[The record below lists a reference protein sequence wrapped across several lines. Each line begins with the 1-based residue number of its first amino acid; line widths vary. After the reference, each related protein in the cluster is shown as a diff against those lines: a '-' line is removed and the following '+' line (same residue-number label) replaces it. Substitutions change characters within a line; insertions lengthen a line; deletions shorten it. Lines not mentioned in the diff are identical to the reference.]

1 MKRCG
6 PSASRYHLPP
16 VFGYRNHD
24 LRLRRAPA
32 YSFGERTT
40 SNAFQTKSQSPGP
53 AAYSTADKTRF
64 GKSYNH
70 AVDFNT
76 RQHKKLVSESPAP
89 NQYYNHQ
96 LTGRRP
102 PAYTFGYRHTEIL
115 EMGEC

>member
-16 VFGYRNHD
+16 VFGYRDHD

-32 YSFGERTT
+32 YSFGVRTM
-40 SNAFQTKSQSPGP
+40 SNAFQTRSQSPGP
-53 AAYSTADKTRF
+53 GTYTTADKTRF
-64 GKSYNH
+64 GKTGTH
-70 AVDFNT
+70 AIGFNT

-89 NQYYNHQ
+89 NHYYNHQ
-96 LTGRRP
+96 RTGQRP
-102 PAYTFGYRHTEIL
+102 PAYSFGHRRNEIS